1 MKFSENW
8 LRTLVDPAL
17 TSDELA
23 HALTMA
29 GLEVEAIETAAPAF
43 DRVVVAEV
51 LSMQKHPDADRLNIC
66 VVNVGSGG
74 GESLQ
79 IVCGAVNVRV
89 GVKVPCALVGAQLPG
104 ITIRQAKVRGVESSG
119 MLCSGKELG
128 LSDAVEGLLILPADA
143 PIGTDFRDYYAL
155 DDKLFTLKLTPNRAD
170 CLGLSGVAREV
181 SAITSSKLSPL
192 IIEPVDSKILDAL
205 IVRVDVP
212 AACPLYC
219 GRVIHGISLDAP
231 TPGWMAQRLER
242 SGLRTIN
249 AVVDVT
255 NYVMLEMG
263 QPLHAFDLAK
273 IVGSIHVRY
282 AQSGEKLQMLNGE
295 ELALQPDMLLIA
307 DESKPLALAGI
318 MGGG

>member
-8 LRTLVDPAL
+8 LRTLVNPSL
-17 TSDELA
+17 TSGELA

-51 LSMQKHPDADRLNIC
+51 VSMQKHPDADRLNLC
-66 VVNVGSGG
+66 VVNAGSSD
-74 GESLQ
+74 GELLQ
-79 IVCGAVNVRV
+79 IVCGAANVRV

-104 ITIRQAKVRGVESSG
+104 ISIRQAKVRGVESSG

-128 LSDAVEGLLILPADA
+128 LSDASEGLLILPADA
-143 PIGTDFRDYYAL
+143 PIGTDFRNYYAL
-155 DDKLFTLKLTPNRAD
+155 DDNLFTLKLTPNRAD

-192 IIEPVDSKILDAL
+192 TIEAVDSKILDAL
-205 IVRVDVP
+205 NVRVDVP

-219 GRVIHGISLDAP
+219 GRVMHGISLDAL
-231 TPGWMAQRLER
+231 TPRWMAQRLER

-255 NYVMLEMG
+255 NYVMLEYILTR
-263 QPLHAFDLAK
+263 QDPLDQK
-273 IVGSIHVRY
+273 VIR
-282 AQSGEKLQMLNGE
+282 
-295 ELALQPDMLLIA
+295 
-307 DESKPLALAGI
+307 
-318 MGGG
+318 